1 MVKFGDR
8 MRGMIQAGWEERYI
22 DYSKLKKL
30 IEVNEPDALTAAQSE
45 TFFEALQRDI
55 RKVDA
60 FVEKQGAAL
69 KARAATKRGIDREDV
84 VADLAILRRYV
95 GTNII
100 AATKIIKKHDK
111 HVDPTLRKRERVAAL
126 IRACPGMNSLPQ
138 FQSELGAAP
147 PSPSVVAVDMN
158 EFTNARDEDDED
170 DTRDSEDSLRSLPG
184 WLLGGAKQDAAIFF
198 KAYLADWRLE
208 SDDEENQPILIL
220 SRGATSKPK
229 GDASEWDANFA
240 DDTRAWSEL
249 SPKEKAVALCVV
261 TAKLSLIL
269 LALCERARSFT
280 PPPRALVPPALLR
293 SHAVFALALV
303 SQTPSSAASPSSRT
317 ASASSAAGRRGR
329 SSPTTSCS
337 PTPSRGC

>member
-100 AATKIIKKHDK
+100 AATKIIK
-111 HVDPTLRKRERVAAL
+111 
-126 IRACPGMNSLPQ
+126 
-138 FQSELGAAP
+138 
-147 PSPSVVAVDMN
+147 
-158 EFTNARDEDDED
+158 
-170 DTRDSEDSLRSLPG
+170 
-184 WLLGGAKQDAAIFF
+184 
-198 KAYLADWRLE
+198 
-208 SDDEENQPILIL
+208 
-220 SRGATSKPK
+220 
-229 GDASEWDANFA
+229 
-240 DDTRAWSEL
+240 
-249 SPKEKAVALCVV
+249 
-261 TAKLSLIL
+261 
-269 LALCERARSFT
+269 
-280 PPPRALVPPALLR
+280 
-293 SHAVFALALV
+293 
-303 SQTPSSAASPSSRT
+303 
-317 ASASSAAGRRGR
+317 
-329 SSPTTSCS
+329 
-337 PTPSRGC
+337 